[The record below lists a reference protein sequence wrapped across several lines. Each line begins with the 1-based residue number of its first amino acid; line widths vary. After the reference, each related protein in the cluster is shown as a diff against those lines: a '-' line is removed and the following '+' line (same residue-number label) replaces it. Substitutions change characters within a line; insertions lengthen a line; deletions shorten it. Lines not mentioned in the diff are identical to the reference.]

1 MGKSTI
7 NGGPEP
13 TMVDPLCSSPAS
25 TAWIFGDASASGPRW
40 AMKSGV
46 GEGAS
51 CGNLRP
57 WTKEAEAKS
66 IVSIVSVENGIRNLK
81 NKKLASPFSAF
92 GDTVELG
99 AQGTLNSSSIGRASN
114 ILSSAFSAVFSSS
127 TAHARPNWLA
137 NLWQVKSFYA
147 IDPVKMI
154 YYHVNMYTYIYT
166 HLYLYNYICL
176 SIPSTVS
183 AGPSRR
189 NWSYAPTTLPQSL
202 CTLSINII
210 WPAQQFNLQ
219 LQSTKFTTQIT
230 CVCLNTYPLVI
241 HH

>member
-66 IVSIVSVENGIRNLK
+66 IVSIVSVEIGIRHKKKKNLPHPSP
-81 NKKLASPFSAF
+81 LLVIQWSSGHRAPSTHQAS
-92 GDTVELG
+92 D
-99 AQGTLNSSSIGRASN
+99 
-114 ILSSAFSAVFSSS
+114 
-127 TAHARPNWLA
+127 ARPTFWAQPSVPSSQAQRHMPALTD
-137 NLWQVKSFYA
+137 WQTFGKWRVFMLSTQLRWFT
-147 IDPVKMI
+147 IMWI
-154 YYHVNMYTYIYT
+154 CIHIYIYT
-166 HLYLYNYICL
+166 FIF
-176 SIPSTVS
+176 I
-183 AGPSRR
+183 
-189 NWSYAPTTLPQSL
+189 
-202 CTLSINII
+202 
-210 WPAQQFNLQ
+210 
-219 LQSTKFTTQIT
+219 
-230 CVCLNTYPLVI
+230 
-241 HH
+241 